1 MFWNKLS
8 ELCRKNGISVNGL
21 CKELGFSNAT
31 ATHWKQGATPN
42 NSTLKK
48 LSEYFG
54 VPVDYFTSDNSVNV
68 QTVQDNHGIIGNAH
82 APVTIYNGNER
93 KLSSQASKLLD
104 IFESLDVIEQA
115 ELLVYAKNLSKK

>member
-1 MFWNKLS
+1 MFWAKFV
-8 ELCRKNGISVNGL
+8 ELCNKNGKKPNPVA
-21 CKELGFSNAT
+21 KELGISSGSVT
-31 ATHWKQGATPN
+31 SWKNGVQPHD
-42 NSTLKK
+42 STLMKIAN
-48 LSEYFG
+48 YFG